1 MTTHERN
8 DTGGR
13 LSLWQAAFV
22 IARRDFTAILF
33 SRAFI
38 FFLLGPLFPV
48 AVMALAGGVGAQ
60 VQTEAAAADVGIA
73 MEGGDVDAML
83 AAREEVRGLVG
94 PAVPHMVE
102 IKRLAPGESF
112 DATGYLETGEGTF
125 AAIVTGSPQAPQLTA
140 TQGRLIRW
148 EGMVALV
155 AAHAADPGARSYP
168 QVTTNTVETSGA
180 SQNTGRLH
188 TAQGGQL
195 LLFLLI
201 MLLASMVLSN
211 LVEEKGNKI
220 IEILAAAIPM
230 DAVFLGKLFAMLGI
244 SVVGIALWGSTAF
257 VILSA
262 GGVSLS
268 DYANPGVGWPMFFL
282 LFALYF
288 GMGYLLLG
296 SIFLAVGSLATT
308 VREVQTL
315 SMPATMFQILVFFF
329 ASLAV
334 TDRGGWIE
342 YTAVAFPLSSPF
354 AMVARAAME
363 ESLWPHV
370 VALAWQAL
378 CVGIFVKAG
387 ASLFRKRVMKSGPR
401 GVRKSRSLARLVGG
415 MFRNGSNTPA

>member
-1 MTTHERN
+1 MSARN
-8 DTGGR
+8 PGR
-13 LSLWQAAFV
+13 LSIWQAAYV

-48 AVMALAGGVGAQ
+48 MVMALAGGVGAQ
-60 VQTEAAAADVGIA
+60 VQSEAISADVGIA
-73 MEGGDVDAML
+73 MESRDVDAML
-83 AAREEVRGLVG
+83 AARDEVHELVG
-94 PAVPHMVE
+94 PALPNMVE
-102 IKRLAPGESF
+102 LERVAPGETF
-112 DATGYLETGEGTF
+112 DASAYLENEEGSL
-125 AAIVTGSPQAPQLTA
+125 AAIVTGSPEAPVLTA
-140 TQGRLIRW
+140 TAGRLARW
-148 EGMVALV
+148 QGMVALV
-155 AAHAADPGARSYP
+155 AAHARQPGAQTYP
-168 QVTTNTVETSGA
+168 AVSTATVETSGA
-180 SQNTGRLH
+180 SENTGRLR

-244 SVVGIALWGSTAF
+244 SVVGIAVWGTTGFA
-257 VILSA
+257 VLTA

-282 LFALYF
+282 LFAAYF

-296 SIFLAVGSLATT
+296 AIFLAVGSLATT

-315 SMPATMFQILVFFF
+315 SMPATMFQIIVFFF

-334 TDRGGWIE
+334 TDRGGWLE
-342 YTAVAFPLSSPF
+342 YTAMAFPLSSPF
-354 AMVARAAME
+354 AMVARAAMDE
-363 ESLWPHV
+363 TLWPHLL
-370 VALAWQAL
+370 ALGWQAL
-378 CVGIFVKAG
+378 CVAVFVKAG
-387 ASLFRKRVMKSGPR
+387 ATLFRKRVMKSGPR
-401 GVRKSRSLARLVGG
+401 SSRGSRSLVKLVGG
-415 MFRNGSNTPA
+415 AFRNRSTSME

>member
-1 MTTHERN
+1 MSARN
-8 DTGGR
+8 PGR
-13 LSLWQAAFV
+13 LSIWQAAYV
-22 IARRDFTAILF
+22 IARRDFTAILL

-48 AVMALAGGVGAQ
+48 IVMALAGGVGAQ
-60 VQTEAAAADVGIA
+60 VQSEAISADVGIA
-73 MEGGDVDAML
+73 MESRDVDAML
-83 AAREEVRGLVG
+83 AARDEVRQLVG
-94 PAVPHMVE
+94 PALPNMVE
-102 IKRLAPGESF
+102 LERVAPGETF
-112 DATGYLETGEGTF
+112 DASAYLENREGSL
-125 AAIVTGSPQAPQLTA
+125 AAIVTGSPEAPVLTA
-140 TQGRLIRW
+140 TAGRLARW
-148 EGMVALV
+148 QGMVALV
-155 AAHAADPGARSYP
+155 AAHASQPGAQTYP
-168 QVTTNTVETSGA
+168 AVSTATVETSGA
-180 SQNTGRLH
+180 SENTGRLR

-244 SVVGIALWGSTAF
+244 SVVGIAVWGATGFA
-257 VILSA
+257 VLTA
-262 GGVSLS
+262 GGVTLS
-268 DYANPGVGWPMFFL
+268 DYANPGVGWPIFFL

-296 SIFLAVGSLATT
+296 AIFLAVGSLATT

-315 SMPATMFQILVFFF
+315 SMPATMFQIIVFFL

-334 TDRGGWIE
+334 TDRGGWPE
-342 YTAVAFPLSSPF
+342 YTAIAFPLSSPF
-354 AMVARAAME
+354 AMVARAATE
-363 ESLWPHV
+363 ETLWPHL

-378 CVGIFVKAG
+378 CVAVFVKAG

-401 GVRKSRSLARLVGG
+401 SARGSRSLLKLMGG
-415 MFRNGSNTPA
+415 MFRNRSTLAE

>member
-1 MTTHERN
+1 MSSAVKS
-8 DTGGR
+8 GGR
-13 LSLWQAAFV
+13 LSIWRAAYV
-22 IARRDFTAILF
+22 VARRDFTAILF

-48 AVMALAGGVGAQ
+48 IVMGLAGGVGAQ
-60 VQTEAAAADVGIA
+60 VQSEAIAADVGIA
-73 MEGGDVDAML
+73 MESRDVDAML
-83 AAREEVRGLVG
+83 AARDEVRNLVG
-94 PAVPHMVE
+94 PALPNMVE
-102 IKRLAPGESF
+102 LERLAPGESF
-112 DATGYLETGEGTF
+112 DASAYLENGEGSL
-125 AAIVTGSPQAPQLTA
+125 AAIVTGTPQAPVLTA
-140 TQGRLIRW
+140 TAGRLARW
-148 EGMVALV
+148 EGMVSLV
-155 AAHAADPGARSYP
+155 AAHASQPGAQSYP
-168 QVTTNTVETSGA
+168 PVATTRVETSGA
-180 SQNTGRLH
+180 SQNSGRLR

-244 SVVGIALWGSTAF
+244 SVVGIAVWGTTGFA
-257 VILSA
+257 ILTA

-282 LFALYF
+282 LFATYF

-296 SIFLAVGSLATT
+296 AIFLAVGSLATT

-334 TDRGGWIE
+334 TETGGWIE
-342 YTAVAFPLSSPF
+342 YTAMAFPLSSPF
-354 AMVARAAME
+354 AMVARAANDE
-363 ESLWPHV
+363 ALWPHV

-378 CVGIFVKAG
+378 CVAVFVKTG

-401 GVRKSRSLARLVGG
+401 SAKSSRSLGKMIGG
-415 MFRNGSNTPA
+415 MFRNRSTPIT

>member
-1 MTTHERN
+1 MSARN
-8 DTGGR
+8 PGR
-13 LSLWQAAFV
+13 LSIWQAAYV

-48 AVMALAGGVGAQ
+48 MVMALAGGVGAQ
-60 VQTEAAAADVGIA
+60 VQSEAISADVGIA
-73 MEGGDVDAML
+73 MESRDVDAML
-83 AAREEVRGLVG
+83 AAREEVHDLVG
-94 PAVPHMVE
+94 PALPSMVE
-102 IKRLAPGESF
+102 LERVAPGETF
-112 DATGYLETGEGTF
+112 DASAYLENEKGSL
-125 AAIVTGSPQAPQLTA
+125 AAIVTGSPEAPVLTA
-140 TQGRLIRW
+140 TAGRLARW

-155 AAHAADPGARSYP
+155 AAHASQPGAHSYP
-168 QVTTNTVETSGA
+168 AVSTATVETSGA
-180 SQNTGRLH
+180 SENTGRLR

-244 SVVGIALWGSTAF
+244 SVVGIAVWGTTGFA
-257 VILSA
+257 VLTA
-262 GGVSLS
+262 GGVTLS

-282 LFALYF
+282 LFAAYF

-296 SIFLAVGSLATT
+296 AIFLAVGSLATT

-315 SMPATMFQILVFFF
+315 SMPATMFQIIVFFF

-342 YTAVAFPLSSPF
+342 YTAMAFPLSSPF
-354 AMVARAAME
+354 AMVARAAMDE
-363 ESLWPHV
+363 ALWPHLL
-370 VALAWQAL
+370 ALAWQAL
-378 CVGIFVKAG
+378 CVAVFVKGG

-401 GVRKSRSLARLVGG
+401 GAKGSRSPFKLLGG
-415 MFRNGSNTPA
+415 MFRNRSTSME

>member
-1 MTTHERN
+1 MSARN
-8 DTGGR
+8 PGR
-13 LSLWQAAFV
+13 LSIWQAAYV

-48 AVMALAGGVGAQ
+48 MVMALAGGVGAQ
-60 VQTEAAAADVGIA
+60 VQSEAISADVGIA
-73 MEGGDVDAML
+73 MESRDVDAML
-83 AAREEVRGLVG
+83 AAREEVHDLVG
-94 PAVPHMVE
+94 PALPSMVE
-102 IKRLAPGESF
+102 LERVAPGETF
-112 DATGYLETGEGTF
+112 DASAYLENEKGSL
-125 AAIVTGSPQAPQLTA
+125 AAIVTGSPEAPVLTA
-140 TQGRLIRW
+140 TAGRLARW

-155 AAHAADPGARSYP
+155 AAHASQPGAQSYP
-168 QVTTNTVETSGA
+168 AVSTATVETSGA
-180 SQNTGRLH
+180 SENTGRLR

-244 SVVGIALWGSTAF
+244 SVVGIAVWGTTGFA
-257 VILSA
+257 VLTA
-262 GGVSLS
+262 GGVTLS

-282 LFALYF
+282 LFAAYF

-296 SIFLAVGSLATT
+296 AIFLAVGSLATT

-315 SMPATMFQILVFFF
+315 SMPATMFQIIVFFF

-342 YTAVAFPLSSPF
+342 YTAMAFPLSSPF
-354 AMVARAAME
+354 AMVARAAMDE
-363 ESLWPHV
+363 TLWPHLL
-370 VALAWQAL
+370 ALAWQAL
-378 CVGIFVKAG
+378 CVAVFVKGG

-401 GVRKSRSLARLVGG
+401 GAKGSRSPFKLLGG
-415 MFRNGSNTPA
+415 MFRNRSTSME